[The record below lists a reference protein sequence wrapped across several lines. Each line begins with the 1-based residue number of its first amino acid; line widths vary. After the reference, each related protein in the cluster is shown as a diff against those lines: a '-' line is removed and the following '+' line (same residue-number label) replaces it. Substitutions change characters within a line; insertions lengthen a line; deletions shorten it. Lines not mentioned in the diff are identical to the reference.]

1 MSRPKGSKNKK
12 TIEKEKTIKNEKI
25 TVWRVEKVEKTGDEA
40 VENEAPTENMLVGEC
55 EKNLP
60 LSDEKNMGAEE
71 KENPEENPK
80 EIESPKETDWD
91 NFEFENEDPPVA
103 SRMRSKSSEKKVS
116 VCKRCGEELIVAPC
130 RVDTN
135 MIAGRVSTHR
145 EHPRFVTIC
154 MKCATEL
161 SEVVDKWLGNYPTK
175 WEDHSDGY

>member
-1 MSRPKGSKNKK
+1 MKK
-12 TIEKEKTIKNEKI
+12 TLELEKIKEKETSLPTDIGNNPGGVNE
-25 TVWRVEKVEKTGDEA
+25 DE
-40 VENEAPTENMLVGEC
+40 N
-55 EKNLP
+55 
-60 LSDEKNMGAEE
+60 
-71 KENPEENPK
+71 
-80 EIESPKETDWD
+80 

-103 SRMRSKSSEKKVS
+103 PRMRSKSSEKKAS

-161 SEVVDKWLGNYPTK
+161 SEIVDRWLGEYPTK
-175 WEDHSDGY
+175 WEDSSDGY